1 MQYGI
6 LTVGN
11 SQLLIQ
17 ITDMRFIGS
26 RRHGK
31 FTGDLLI
38 GVA

>member
-11 SQLLIQ
+11 PQLLIQ
-17 ITDMRFIGS
+17 ITDMRFNGG
-26 RRHGK
+26 RRHGE

-38 GVA
+38 AVA